1 MFLFEYPGLLFFVIC
16 IVLLLSYEIG
26 FRLRARNH
34 DKIGQDGD
42 KQIEETRNQIA
53 VLLSLLIGFT
63 LSMALTRFDYR
74 KQLVVDEAN
83 AIGTTYL
90 RAMMQPE
97 PVRTQASG
105 LLRNY
110 VDTRMAMFGD
120 ATTEPQRDASARQS
134 KQIQNQLWAG
144 AVTASQRSP
153 TPITSIYVQA
163 LNEMIDLDGKRVA
176 AVANRIPPDIWF
188 LLGILSIM
196 TTIVVGYGQRQRA
209 ALTTFVPVLTIA
221 IALSLIADLDS
232 PTHGLIRVDQQSL
245 QSLSVD
251 FKTGMPTTEHQLPDQ

>member
-90 RAMMQPE
+90 RALMQPE

-105 LLRNY
+105 LLRDY
-110 VDTRMAMFGD
+110 VDTRMAMFSD
-120 ATTEPQRDASARQS
+120 ATPPLRRDASARHS
-134 KQIQNQLWAG
+134 KLIQDELWSG
-144 AVTASQRSP
+144 AVAASQQSP
-153 TPITSIYVQA
+153 TPITSNYVQA

-176 AVANRIPPDIWF
+176 ATANRIPTDIWF

-196 TTIVVGYGQRQRA
+196 TTIVVGYGQRRRA

-221 IALSLIADLDS
+221 IAMSLIADLDS

-251 FKTGMPTTEHQLPDQ
+251 LKAGDPAAEH

>member
-1 MFLFEYPGLLFFVIC
+1 MLLFEYPGLLFFAIC
-16 IVLLLSYEIG
+16 IVLLLSYETG

-34 DKIGQDGD
+34 EKIGPDGD

-53 VLLSLLIGFT
+53 ILLSLLIGFT

-97 PVRTQASG
+97 PTRSQASG
-105 LLRNY
+105 LLRDY
-110 VDTRMAMFGD
+110 VDTRVVMFGD
-120 ATTEPQRDASARQS
+120 ATSDSQREASATHS
-134 KQIQNQLWAG
+134 KQIQDQLWSG
-144 AVTASQRSP
+144 AVAASQQSP

-176 AVANRIPPDIWF
+176 ARANRIPADIWF
-188 LLGILSIM
+188 LLSILSVM
-196 TTIVVGYGQRQRA
+196 TTIVVGYGQRRRA
-209 ALTTFVPVLTIA
+209 VLTTIVPVLTIA
-221 IALSLIADLDS
+221 IAMSLIADLDT
-232 PTHGLIRVDQQSL
+232 PTHGLIRVDQRSM

-251 FKTGMPTTEHQLPDQ
+251 LKSSSSTTAH

>member
-16 IVLLLSYEIG
+16 AVLLLSYEIG

-53 VLLSLLIGFT
+53 VLLSLLLGFT

-83 AIGTTYL
+83 AIGTTDL

-97 PVRTQASG
+97 PMRTRASG
-105 LLRNY
+105 LLRDY
-110 VDTRMAMFGD
+110 VDTRIAIFGD
-120 ATTEPQRDASARQS
+120 ATTDAQRQANATRSR
-134 KQIQNQLWAG
+134 QIQNELWSG
-144 AVTASQRSP
+144 AVAASQQSP

-176 AVANRIPPDIWF
+176 ARANRIPTDIWV
-188 LLGILSIM
+188 LLGVLSIM
-196 TTIVVGYGQRQRA
+196 TTVVVGYGQRRRA
-209 ALTTFVPVLTIA
+209 ALPAFVPVLTIA
-221 IALSLIADLDS
+221 IAMSLIADLDS

-245 QSLSVD
+245 QSLSIDLKAGAPVS
-251 FKTGMPTTEHQLPDQ
+251 GHQLP

>member
-1 MFLFEYPGLLFFVIC
+1 MLLFEYPGLLFIAIC
-16 IVLLLSYEIG
+16 VVLLLSYEIG

-34 DKIGQDGD
+34 EKIGQDGD

-53 VLLSLLIGFT
+53 ILLSLLIGFT

-97 PVRTQASG
+97 PTRTQASG
-105 LLRNY
+105 LLRDY
-110 VDTRMAMFGD
+110 VDTRIAIFDD
-120 ATTEPQRDASARQS
+120 ATTGPQRDASVRHS
-134 KQIQNQLWAG
+134 KLIQDGLWAG
-144 AVTASQRSP
+144 AIAASQQSP

-176 AVANRIPPDIWF
+176 ARANRIPTDIWV
-188 LLGILSIM
+188 LLSILSIM
-196 TTIVVGYGQRQRA
+196 TTIVVGYGQRRRT

-221 IALSLIADLDS
+221 IAMSLIADLDS

-245 QSLSVD
+245 QSLGAD
-251 FKTGMPTTEHQLPDQ
+251 LKAGAATTEH

>member
-1 MFLFEYPGLLFFVIC
+1 MLLFEYPGLLFLVIC
-16 IVLLLSYEIG
+16 VVLLLSYEIG
-26 FRLRARNH
+26 FRQRARHH
-34 DKIGQDGD
+34 DRIGQDGD

-53 VLLSLLIGFT
+53 VLLSLLIAFT

-74 KQLVVDEAN
+74 KQLVVDEVN

-90 RAMMQPE
+90 RAMLLPE
-97 PVRTQASG
+97 PTRIRASG
-105 LLRNY
+105 LLRDY
-110 VDTRMAMFGD
+110 VDTRLAIFGD
-120 ATTEPQRDASARQS
+120 ATTAVQREANARHTR
-134 KQIQNQLWAG
+134 QIQNELWAG
-144 AVTASQRSP
+144 AVAASQQSP

-176 AVANRIPPDIWF
+176 ARANRIPTDIWF

-196 TTIVVGYGQRQRA
+196 TTMVVGYGQRRRA

-221 IALSLIADLDS
+221 IAMSLIADLDS
-232 PTHGLIRVDQQSL
+232 PTHGLIRVDQQSM

-251 FKTGMPTTEHQLPDQ
+251 LKAGFPATGH

>member
-1 MFLFEYPGLLFFVIC
+1 MLLFDYPRLLFLVLC
-16 IVLLLSYEIG
+16 AVLLLSYEIG

-34 DKIGQDGD
+34 EKIGQDGD

-53 VLLSLLIGFT
+53 VLLSLLLGFT

-74 KQLVVDEAN
+74 KELVVDEAN

-90 RAMMQPE
+90 RAMMQPA
-97 PVRTQASG
+97 PTSTQASG
-105 LLRNY
+105 LLRDY
-110 VDTRMAMFGD
+110 VDTRIVMFGD
-120 ATTEPQRDASARQS
+120 ATTGAQREASVRHS
-134 KQIQNQLWAG
+134 KLIQDQLWAG
-144 AVTASQRSP
+144 AVAASKQSP

-176 AVANRIPPDIWF
+176 ATANRIPTDIWV
-188 LLGILSIM
+188 LLSILSIM
-196 TTIVVGYGQRQRA
+196 TTIVVGYGQRRRS

-221 IALSLIADLDS
+221 IAMSLIADLDS
-232 PTHGLIRVDQQSL
+232 PTHGLIRVDQRSL

-251 FKTGMPTTEHQLPDQ
+251 LKTGTPTTEH

>member
-1 MFLFEYPGLLFFVIC
+1 MLLFEYPGLLFFVIC
-16 IVLLLSYEIG
+16 VVLLLSYEIG

-34 DKIGQDGD
+34 EKIGQDGD

-97 PVRTQASG
+97 PTRTQASG
-105 LLRNY
+105 LLRDY
-110 VDTRMAMFGD
+110 VDTRIAMFGD
-120 ATTEPQRDASARQS
+120 ARADAQREASAKHS
-134 KQIQNQLWAG
+134 KQIQDQLWAG
-144 AVTASQRSP
+144 AVAASKQSP

-163 LNEMIDLDGKRVA
+163 LNEMIDMDGKRVA
-176 AVANRIPPDIWF
+176 ATANRIPSNIWF

-196 TTIVVGYGQRQRA
+196 TTIVVGYGQRRRA

-221 IALSLIADLDS
+221 IALSLIADLDT
-232 PTHGLIRVDQQSL
+232 PTHGLIRVDQRSL

-251 FKTGMPTTEHQLPDQ
+251 LKAGTPAAGHD